1 MTIDIANAVGSGD
14 LNTELALDAL
24 EADLTT
30 PYVEYDPSNYHGL
43 YLRPEENGPL
53 ITVYRSGKYIVSGCS
68 SFEELHRTNDSFVDE
83 FNELGIA
90 EDGQNTG
97 FSVQNVVCTG
107 NLETGVQL
115 NTLSI
120 SLGLESIEYEPEQFP
135 GLIYRPADFDAVLL
149 IFANG
154 KVVITG
160 SKDLATAESAF
171 LHLQSKIQELT

>member
-24 EADLTT
+24 ETDLNT
-30 PYVEYDPSNYHGL
+30 PYVEYDPTNYHGL
-43 YLRPEENGPL
+43 YLRLEEKGPL

-68 SFEELHRTNDSFVDE
+68 SFEELHRTNDNFVDE
-83 FNELGIA
+83 FSKLGIT

-97 FSVQNVVCTG
+97 FSVQNVVCIG
-107 NLETGVQL
+107 NLETDVQL

-135 GLIYRPADFDAVLL
+135 GLIYRPSDFDAVLL
-149 IFANG
+149 IFASG

-160 SKDLATAESAF
+160 SKDIETAESAF
-171 LHLQSKIQELT
+171 RHLQSKVQDLT

>member
-14 LNTELALDAL
+14 LNTEIALDAV
-24 EADLTT
+24 EVDLTT
-30 PYVEYDPSNYHGL
+30 PFVEYDPSNYHGL
-43 YLRPEENGPL
+43 YLRLEEKGPL

-83 FNELGIA
+83 FSKLGIA
-90 EDGQNTG
+90 EDEQNTG

-107 NLETGVQL
+107 NLETDVQL

-120 SLGLESIEYEPEQFP
+120 NLGLESIEYEPEQFP
-135 GLIYRPADFDAVLL
+135 GLIYRPSDFDAVLL
-149 IFANG
+149 IFATG

-160 SKDLATAESAF
+160 AKDLETAELAF
-171 LHLQSKIQELT
+171 LHLQSKVQDRT